1 MQCFWRRSLKFT
13 FFVYVRPLFV
23 DDEKRH
29 GVHRRQIPASC
40 YKRAH
45 AQNARFSLAWL
56 LAQQRTARVLSELSN
71 DIFTIHTLLLQH
83 VLKSNEENKNN
94 RSDSNLTKALR
105 KTHSIRHRLL
115 RSLLLVTGN
124 FTHYEFSSVSFR
136 NKVDIFNFLHFK
148 TFKIRMRANGRARFL
163 DRLC

>member
-13 FFVYVRPLFV
+13 FFVHVRPLFV

-29 GVHRRQIPASC
+29 GVHRRQMRFLLKTCSC
-40 YKRAH
+40 SERFC
-45 AQNARFSLAWL
+45 FSLAWL

-83 VLKSNEENKNN
+83 VLKSNEGNKNN

-124 FTHYEFSSVSFR
+124 FTHYEFSSVSFG
-136 NKVDIFNFLHFK
+136 NKVDIFNILHFK
-148 TFKIRMRANGRARFL
+148 LLKFGWEPMGERAS
-163 DRLC
+163 